1 MIPCTRCRS
10 ILTADAVNTGVLA
23 TCSACGVTLQADVY
37 PALFNGL
44 AAGHVGELLQSREE
58 AGCFYHPDK
67 RALRPCSSCGR
78 FMCALCD
85 IELEGKHLCPICL
98 EKGKSGDSMTQLV
111 DRRVCYDQVALL
123 VAFVPIILFAFVF
136 FVPTVIT
143 APIAIFM
150 VFRYWNAPASILPH
164 SKIRFVIALTLSL
177 LQIIGWLI
185 VIFNLTVGG

>member
-1 MIPCTRCRS
+1 MIPCTRCHS
-10 ILTADAVNTGVLA
+10 TLAADALNTGALS

-37 PALFNGL
+37 PALFTGR

-58 AGCFYHPDK
+58 ASCFYHPDK
-67 RALRPCSSCGR
+67 RASKPCSSCGR
-78 FMCALCD
+78 FLCALCD

-98 EKGKSGDSMTQLV
+98 ERGKSGESMTQLV

-136 FVPTVIT
+136 FIPTIIT
-143 APIAIFM
+143 APIAILM

-164 SKIRFVIALTLSL
+164 SKIRFVMALILSV
-177 LQIIGWLI
+177 LQMIGWTI
-185 VIFNLTVGG
+185 VIFNLATGG